1 MKTNEAL
8 RGHTPITETMD
19 EFLRQVS
26 RLRINAGHSG
36 SAYLQDLIAV
46 FGGAP
51 DHLLRALMAELKRQG
66 RDFRPSVD
74 ELQMMA
80 RKITRRRDPI
90 ALSPNEPIPLGP
102 DNLPLIT
109 EPMCRLLQSLL
120 RPKWKTHPD
129 YRRLNR
135 NDEIDD
141 YLKDVPRAIFRLPDF
156 AVDVIR
162 DEMLA
167 DEDRTYRPAPKELW
181 RMGKAIITTQAELR
195 DRIGMYC
202 DPYAEPGK
210 RKKPKRRRV
219 ILDD

>member
-51 DHLLRALMAELKRQG
+51 DHQ
-66 RDFRPSVD
+66 
-74 ELQMMA
+74 LQMMA